1 MATQLFG
8 LEGFV
13 RALEGWGLT
22 DVMLPFLL
30 VFTLLFAVLEKTKV
44 LGDQKRNL
52 NLTISLVISL
62 LVVIPHVTN
71 SYPGGM
77 DVVDIMNK
85 ALPSVSIVIIAVI
98 MLLILVG
105 LFGQDKVF
113 LGIAAPGWVSFISF
127 MAILLI
133 FGNAAGWWGGQWG
146 DWMRNFFGHDA
157 IAIIIMVLVF
167 GLIIAFITGESKDR
181 EDLSMARRMGL
192 DFSKVFGGGK

>member
-98 MLLILVG
+98 M
-105 LFGQDKVF
+105 
-113 LGIAAPGWVSFISF
+113 
-127 MAILLI
+127 
-133 FGNAAGWWGGQWG
+133 
-146 DWMRNFFGHDA
+146 
-157 IAIIIMVLVF
+157 
-167 GLIIAFITGESKDR
+167 
-181 EDLSMARRMGL
+181 
-192 DFSKVFGGGK
+192 